1 VQQPGG
7 AEQIGHFGT
16 SEWAMT
22 TAVAAMW
29 GSSFLWIA
37 IAIDHVETG
46 VVPLGRCV
54 LGALVLS
61 LFPSARRRIERQDWA
76 RFVALAALWMA
87 IPFLLYPIAESTVSS
102 SITGMINGGLPVV
115 SAVVTAIWV
124 RRTPSVFRMVAVLIG
139 FAGIAVISI
148 TSVDEGTSADV
159 KGVVLLAIALL
170 CYAVAA
176 NIARPMQHKYGSLAP
191 MLWMTVIA
199 AAMSLPYGIV
209 GLVRGGIDLPAV
221 GALVMLG
228 AVGTGVAF
236 ALYGVLLTRAGIV
249 RGMIGIFFTPIVGT
263 VLGVAVRGES
273 LHGLAVVGM
282 SIVIV
287 GAVMVSRPEP
297 DRGPLSE
304 PIDTAMIEGRS
315 DRLAEGLFEVRHQ
328 VGSGLDPDR

>member
-1 VQQPGG
+1 
-7 AEQIGHFGT
+7 
-16 SEWAMT
+16 MT

-54 LGALVLS
+54 FGAMVLAM
-61 LFPSARRRIERQDWA
+61 FPAARRRIERQDWA
-76 RFVALAALWMA
+76 RFVALSALWMA

-115 SAVVTAIWV
+115 SAVVTAIWL
-124 RRTPSVFRMVAVLIG
+124 RRSPSVFRAVAVLVG

-159 KGVVLLAIALL
+159 KGVVLLGIALL

-176 NIARPMQHKYGSLAP
+176 NLVRPMQHKYGSLAP
-191 MLWMTVIA
+191 MLWMAIIA
-199 AAMSLPYGIV
+199 AVMSLPYGVV
-209 GLVRGGIDLPAV
+209 GLVRGGIDLEAL
-221 GALVMLG
+221 GALLMLG
-228 AVGTGVAF
+228 AMGTGIAF
-236 ALYGVLLTRAGIV
+236 ALYGVLLTRAGTV

-263 VLGVAVRGES
+263 ILGVAVRGDS
-273 LHGLAVVGM
+273 LHAAAVVGM
-282 SIVIV
+282 GIVII

-297 DRGPLSE
+297 DRRVATVVGDPRSGGDE
-304 PIDTAMIEGRS
+304 PVAAPSRIS
-315 DRLAEGLFEVRHQ
+315 
-328 VGSGLDPDR
+328 P